1 MNDDMVNMI
10 IKALT
15 INFLSLYIFF
25 AIINE
30 KIHTKIRFFVIFV
43 FSIFITVSYCILSLY
58 LEKITV
64 LIFIFFIQ
72 LILIKIEIRNNDKS
86 FLVENLLANAIEY
99 SLYSVSCFI
108 EIMPKSIF
116 NIGNTHINFIF
127 MSLINIFLC
136 IKITNMKRVK
146 NGISFLQERIENNYF
161 KIIILNISSV
171 VLLCYSLFGKYSGKV
186 TEQILITFITIIVI
200 MIIMIQKTLTLYYK
214 QKLLHQT
221 IEDYKNEI
229 SEKDKKIKELSDEK
243 YKISKLNHE
252 FYNRQKALEKK
263 VSDFVCGSDTETAGE
278 ITAADKI
285 ASLSK
290 EYSDK
295 LQDIKHPDKLPST
308 DIEEIDDMFQYMQS
322 ECEKNKIEF
331 KLQVNGNIHH
341 MINKIIPKD
350 KLVTLIG
357 DHLRDAIIAIN
368 SSNNKFRSIFAII
381 GKTDL
386 YYEFC
391 VLDTGIEFEVATL
404 LDLGTKP
411 ITTHKDTGGTGFGFM
426 TTFETLKVTN
436 GSLEIEEKHKMNEND
451 YTKAVKI
458 IFDDKSQYRIKS
470 YRLGTKEK
478 NI

>member
-1 MNDDMVNMI
+1 MN
-10 IKALT
+10 
-15 INFLSLYIFF
+15 LYIFNSF
-25 AIINE
+25 I
-30 KIHTKIRFFVIFV
+30 KSV
-43 FSIFITVSYCILSLY
+43 FTIVYTYY
-58 LEKITV
+58 
-64 LIFIFFIQ
+64 
-72 LILIKIEIRNNDKS
+72 ILIKITNSKINNKIVLIVAFIILSLIYTVLKQYFNNIISAIFICFILVCFLQVIDNGRYTFILILISFAINLLFSGFAIVIMFIPYIMWNIKNTIILMFIINLIQGIMIFCFFKIKRFNKGILFLNDYLINSYLDMIIVNLGVIVILFYCLVGDQGNFNKS
-86 FLVENLLANAIEY
+86 FI
-99 SLYSVSCFI
+99 
-108 EIMPKSIF
+108 
-116 NIGNTHINFIF
+116 
-127 MSLINIFLC
+127 
-136 IKITNMKRVK
+136 
-146 NGISFLQERIENNYF
+146 ISFL
-161 KIIILNISSV
+161 IL
-171 VLLCYSLFGKYSGKV
+171 SL
-186 TEQILITFITIIVI
+186 IL
-200 MIIMIQKTLTLYYK
+200 IIMIQKTLTLYYK

-229 SEKDKKIKELSDEK
+229 AEKDKKIKELSDEK

-263 VSDFVCGSDTETAGE
+263 VSDFVSGLDTETAGE
-278 ITAADKI
+278 IMVVDKI
-285 ASLSK
+285 EALSK

-295 LQDIKHPDKLPST
+295 LQDIKHPDKLPRT
-308 DIEEIDDMFQYMQS
+308 DIEEIDDMFKYMQS

-381 GKTDL
+381 GKTDS

-391 VLDTGIEFEVATL
+391 VLDTGIEFEVETL

-426 TTFETLKVTN
+426 TTFETLKATK

>member
-1 MNDDMVNMI
+1 MNEILVITLIKTICMNIFILLLDCKLINYKLHFIDI
-10 IKALT
+10 IKFILISLFITSIYAFLH
-15 INFLSLYIFF
+15 IYIDNFLL
-25 AIINE
+25 II
-30 KIHTKIRFFVIFV
+30 I
-43 FSIFITVSYCILSLY
+43 SY
-58 LEKITV
+58 
-64 LIFIFFIQ
+64 FIQ
-72 LILIKIEIRNNDKS
+72 LKFIERVIRNKKRNPIMIVNLISNSIVYIIFGISAFLEVAIIKIFYVDNRII
-86 FLVENLLANAIEY
+86 NLMAILAIEAIILFLLFKVKRFRY
-99 SLYSVSCFI
+99 GLTFLKNKNNEY
-108 EIMPKSIF
+108 
-116 NIGNTHINFIF
+116 
-127 MSLINIFLC
+127 INI
-136 IKITNMKRVK
+136 IMI
-146 NGISFLQERIENNYF
+146 
-161 KIIILNISSV
+161 NISSV
-171 VLLCYSLFGKYSGKV
+171 VILAYYMFGNYYGDL
-186 TEQILITFITIIVI
+186 TEQLIVCLVVLAFIMFLV
-200 MIIMIQKTLTLYYK
+200 IQKTLTLYYK

-229 SEKDKKIKELSDEK
+229 AEKDKKIKELSDEK

-263 VSDFVCGSDTETAGE
+263 VADFVSGLDTETAGE
-278 ITAADKI
+278 IAVVDKI

-295 LQDIKHPDKLPST
+295 LQDIKHLDKLPST
-308 DIEEIDDMFQYMQS
+308 DIEEIDDMFKYMQS

-426 TTFETLKVTN
+426 TTFETLKATK

>member
-1 MNDDMVNMI
+1 MKEALIVTI
-10 IKALT
+10 IKTFFINIYILLLDFKITNKKINYKDVIRIIILSFFITCTCAILEKY
-15 INFLSLYIFF
+15 IDNFLQIIIGYFIQVIFMKKLYDNLI
-25 AIINE
+25 IINL
-30 KIHTKIRFFVIFV
+30 ISNSIVYIIFVIAAVIELPIIILLKINSRVINLLFILIIELIILLKVTGMKRFKYGLV
-43 FSIFITVSYCILSLY
+43 FLQNNEYINIIMITVSSVAILAYY
-58 LEKITV
+58 L
-64 LIFIFFIQ
+64 
-72 LILIKIEIRNNDKS
+72 S
-86 FLVENLLANAIEY
+86 GSYYENLTKQYII
-99 SLYSVSCFI
+99 C
-108 EIMPKSIF
+108 
-116 NIGNTHINFIF
+116 
-127 MSLINIFLC
+127 SLIVGC
-136 IKITNMKRVK
+136 IM
-146 NGISFLQERIENNYF
+146 
-161 KIIILNISSV
+161 
-171 VLLCYSLFGKYSGKV
+171 
-186 TEQILITFITIIVI
+186 FIV
-200 MIIMIQKTLTLYYK
+200 IQKTLTLYYK

-229 SEKDKKIKELSDEK
+229 AEKDKKIKELSDEK

-263 VSDFVCGSDTETAGE
+263 VTDFVSGLDTETAGE
-278 ITAADKI
+278 IAVVDKI

-295 LQDIKHPDKLPST
+295 LQDIKHLDKLPST
-308 DIEEIDDMFQYMQS
+308 DIEEIDDMFKYMQS

-357 DHLRDAIIAIN
+357 DHFRDAIIAIN

-426 TTFETLKVTN
+426 TTFETLKATK